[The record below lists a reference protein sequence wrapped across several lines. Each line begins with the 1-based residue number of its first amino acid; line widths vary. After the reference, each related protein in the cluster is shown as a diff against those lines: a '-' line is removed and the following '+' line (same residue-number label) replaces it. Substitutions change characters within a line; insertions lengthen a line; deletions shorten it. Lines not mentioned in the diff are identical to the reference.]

1 MKVKQ
6 TPWICPWVKEMEI
19 FVSNLTDCKSQLGM
33 KNRVLFYWDE
43 DNVITAVCSACA
55 LVFAW
60 PSANYTQV
68 RVKLHYNLF
77 L

>member
-33 KNRVLFYWDE
+33 KNRVLFY
-43 DNVITAVCSACA
+43 
-55 LVFAW
+55 
-60 PSANYTQV
+60 
-68 RVKLHYNLF
+68 
-77 L
+77 